1 MKRSL
6 VFLSIFCIAQAIRL
20 EPGSFDLSPYAR
32 DRDAYLLFINNETK
46 TKAFDGEPDT
56 WIEDLVVDTQ
66 ARVFLIHNLLTSDEC
81 DLIIKRADPL
91 LQRSTVVDGAGG
103 GKVDTIRN
111 SAGTFLNRRS
121 DPVISRLN
129 DRLSHVTRM
138 PVSHQVLPGPGFCCF
153 QGIC

>member
-56 WIEDLVVDTQ
+56 WVEPLVLETD
-66 ARVFLIHNLLTSDEC
+66 ARVFIIHNLLTPDEC
-81 DLIIKRADPL
+81 DHIIKRAEPML
-91 LQRSTVVDGAGG
+91 TRSTVVDGAGV
-103 GKVDTIRN
+103 K
-111 SAGTFLNRRS
+111 
-121 DPVISRLN
+121 
-129 DRLSHVTRM
+129 
-138 PVSHQVLPGPGFCCF
+138 
-153 QGIC
+153 